1 MTLIPRKVAGH
12 AEPRKR
18 CKLLSRYQ
26 TASTRHVR
34 NSTRSSACQP
44 FAMLHIAWLQVHAKR
59 FGYSA
64 VLAAIFV
71 LATCSRVI
79 SQHEGVSSANVARS
93 TVHGGLVNGTNAG
106 SSDGFTTVTV
116 DGRTKT
122 IGATSAGADGLN
134 TSSIDILSSVD
145 PPVINPP
152 QSDPTAGVPAPP
164 VVSPPG
170 AISPP
175 GSAGKVS

>member
-1 MTLIPRKVAGH
+1 
-12 AEPRKR
+12 
-18 CKLLSRYQ
+18 
-26 TASTRHVR
+26 
-34 NSTRSSACQP
+34 
-44 FAMLHIAWLQVHAKR
+44 MLNIAWLQVHTQS
-59 FGYSA
+59 FGYSTA
-64 VLAAIFV
+64 QAAILV
-71 LATCSRVI
+71 LATCSRVT
-79 SQHEGVSSANVARS
+79 SQRGGVSSANVAGSSVR
-93 TVHGGLVNGTNAG
+93 GGLVNGTTA
-106 SSDGFTTVTV
+106 SSFDGFATVTV
-116 DGRTKT
+116 DGRNKT

-152 QSDPTAGVPAPP
+152 QSDPTTGVPAPP